1 LGSTAFVF
9 FSVDI
14 AHHVPQSFIMN
25 LINRAP
31 LTAHDLHSIFGSQA
45 KVPPYFAAVGVC
57 TDTRTMQ
64 PGTLFVALRG
74 ERFDAHDHIY
84 DAMVRGAAGIV
95 IEERWLPEWEKT
107 LGKEFPSFARVVV
120 PDTLHAL
127 AELARYHRRR
137 FSIPVIAVGGAN
149 GKTTTKDMI
158 AHILGES
165 FTTLKTQANNNNR
178 VGTPLTLLQLTA
190 RTQAAVIEIGTNE
203 PGEIEVLSAMVEP
216 THALITNIGEE
227 HLEKLG
233 DIDGVEKEE
242 TALFRWAMNHG
253 AAMIVNADDDRLRS
267 YASHQG
273 AMSFA
278 TQRADAAASSNDV
291 YAGAQI
297 KAELSFSEDLT
308 PQLTLR
314 TGNEQCE
321 ANLSATG
328 YAAALNAVA
337 AVATCIAA
345 GVPAKQALERCAG
358 FVPDSSHGYAR
369 MVVERCGPWVVLN
382 DCYNANPASMRMALQ
397 TLRGFSPAA
406 RRVAVI
412 GDMRELGAAEERAH
426 AEIVN
431 EAGAGVDM
439 VIAVGKAMATACSAV
454 GSSAMVYANT
464 DECVANI
471 RAHLHEGD
479 VVLVKASRGMKF
491 EAIIAALR

>member
-1 LGSTAFVF
+1 MGSTAFVF

-25 LINRAP
+25 LTNRAP

-178 VGTPLTLLQLTA
+178 VGTPLTLMQLTA

-253 AAMIVNADDDRLRS
+253 ATMIVNADDDRLRS
-267 YASHQG
+267 YASHQS

-308 PQLTLR
+308 PQLALR
-314 TGNEQCE
+314 AGNEFFQ
-321 ANLSATG
+321 ADLSATG

-358 FVPDSSHGYAR
+358 FVPDASHGYAR
-369 MVVERCGPWVVLN
+369 MVVERCGQWVVLN

-397 TLRGFSPAA
+397 TLRGYSPAT

-412 GDMRELGAAEERAH
+412 GDMRELGTAEERAH
-426 AEIVN
+426 AEIIN
-431 EAGAGVDM
+431 EAGDGVDM

-454 GSSAMVYANT
+454 GSSAIVYANT

-479 VVLVKASRGMKF
+479 VVLMKASRGMKF